1 MQRRIYGRST
11 RTLIRTLNK
20 EAAVQAA
27 AFLLGELFIFA
38 VSECVCSMDSW
49 KPSN

>member
-11 RTLIRTLNK
+11 HTLIRTLNK

-38 VSECVCSMDSW
+38 VSECVSMCSI
-49 KPSN
+49 